1 MSPSVGALPRLV
13 LFGALAL
20 APVARVARGQEIASA
35 EAAACDYGSCAL
47 GIVPTWNGLAVVRG
61 SNGPR
66 VANLNFFWPRS
77 IESTLRGPAPGLPGA
92 DSAAA
97 NARRALRLRRIGALL
112 TDAGLFAGVVTAA
125 RVVDMGRAGRGE
137 QRAAGTALGALVLSV
152 PFQFAADGA
161 LSRAVWWHN
170 ARFAR

>member
-1 MSPSVGALPRLV
+1 MTPRSRGLSFV
-13 LFGALAL
+13 ATLAALAL
-20 APVARVARGQEIASA
+20 LPTARVARGQET
-35 EAAACDYGSCAL
+35 AAACDYRACAL

-61 SNGPR
+61 SDGPR

-77 IESTLRGPAPGLPGA
+77 IESALRGPTPLLPGA

-97 NARRALRLRRIGALL
+97 SARRAVGLRRIGALL
-112 TDAGLFAGVVTAA
+112 TDAGLIGGVVTAA
-125 RVVDMGRAGRGE
+125 RVVNRGRAGRGD
-137 QRAAGTALGALVLSV
+137 QRAAGAALGALVLSV